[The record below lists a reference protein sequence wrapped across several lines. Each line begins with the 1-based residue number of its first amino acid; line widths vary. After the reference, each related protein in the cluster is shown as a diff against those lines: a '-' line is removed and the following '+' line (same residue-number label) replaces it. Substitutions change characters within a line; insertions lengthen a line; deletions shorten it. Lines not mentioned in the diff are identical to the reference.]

1 MDEKTSL
8 LEQLRIDRGSAGQVG
23 SSRDTE
29 ARTGRGWLIGLI
41 SALVLAGLA
50 VGGWFL
56 MRPAGIPVK
65 VAIARE
71 VGGGSSPAAGVST
84 LDASGYVVAR
94 REATVSAKTT
104 GKVIQVLVEE
114 GDRVQANQVVA
125 RLDDSNTRAAL
136 IQTQAQLA
144 QAEAGVNAA
153 KVALDDAQPIF
164 ARNEKERAEQ
174 VISAQD
180 FDTAKQTYNA
190 AQTNY
195 LVQQEAVAAARAAVE
210 VAQRYEDDMTLRA
223 PFAGV
228 VTEKNAQPGEMVSPV
243 SAGGGFTRT
252 GICTIVDMDSLE
264 AEIDVS
270 ENFINRVHAGQPAVV
285 RLNAYPDWQIP
296 ATVLAI
302 IPTADRSKA
311 TVKVRVGFKIKD
323 PRILPE
329 MGTRVSFLEAAPA
342 AAGESGEPRAIVLPA
357 EAVQVDGDSGTVFV
371 IDGTS
376 VQRRTVHIG
385 GHTSDGQL
393 MVSGVDAGT
402 RVAAGDLTRLADHSR
417 ISIQE

>member
-1 MDEKTSL
+1 MDEKSSL
-8 LEQLRIDRGSAGQVG
+8 LEQLRIDRGPAGPIG
-23 SSRDTE
+23 SSRDSG
-29 ARTGRGWLIGLI
+29 AHTGRRWLISLCVV
-41 SALVLAGLA
+41 LLLAGLA
-50 VGGWFL
+50 AGGWYF
-56 MRPAGIPVK
+56 MRPAGVPVR

-71 VGGGSSPAAGVST
+71 VGGSTASAGVST

-114 GDRVQANQVVA
+114 GDRVAANQVVA

-144 QAEAGVNAA
+144 QAEAALNAA
-153 KVALDDAQPIF
+153 KVARDDAQPIF

-195 LVQQEAVAAARAAVE
+195 LVQQEAVTASRAAVE
-210 VAQRYEDDMTLRA
+210 VAQRYEDDMTARA

-228 VTEKNAQPGEMVSPV
+228 VTDKNAQPGEIVSPV

-270 ENFINRVHAGQPAVV
+270 ENFINRVHPGQAAVV

-311 TVKVRVGFKIKD
+311 TVKVRVGFKLKD

-342 AAGESGEPRAIVLPA
+342 ASAQTSEPRAIVLPS
-357 EAVQVDGDSGTVFV
+357 EAVQADGDNGTVFV

-376 VQRRTVHIG
+376 VERRAVHIG

-393 MVSGVDAGT
+393 MVSGLDAGT
-402 RVAAGDLTRLADHSR
+402 RVAVGDLSKLTDHGR